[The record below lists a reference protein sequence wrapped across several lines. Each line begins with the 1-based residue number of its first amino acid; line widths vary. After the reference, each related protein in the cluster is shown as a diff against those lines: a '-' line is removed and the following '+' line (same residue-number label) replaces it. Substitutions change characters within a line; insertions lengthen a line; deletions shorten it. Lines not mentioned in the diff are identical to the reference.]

1 MVKRLSVIVLVVL
14 MLTLLSGAQ
23 AITWGTL
30 DGTAH
35 PYVVGILFQ
44 RPDGLYS
51 CTGTLLTPNV
61 VITAGHCTEE
71 GGQVNLA
78 TWVRNAPDLDAVYAA
93 ERPAY
98 PAGPAG
104 RTQYLNAKWTI
115 GQAIPHPQYDDYNQ
129 FPYTYDVG
137 VILLQTPIVVS
148 EYGQLPTL
156 RQFDFLD
163 KQRGSNNG
171 DRVFTSVGYGRQE
184 IVPVSS
190 ESLRN
195 DWVRMVAT
203 SSLIN
208 TRSANTG
215 GVSFVYSENP
225 GGGNGTGGTCFGDS
239 GGPQFYKNTR
249 TIASV
254 TSFGITAQCN
264 GNGYSFRTDIPQT
277 LDFVTPYLSWHP

>member
-1 MVKRLSVIVLVVL
+1 MFKKLSILGLAVVILVF
-14 MLTLLSGAQ
+14 MGSTQ
-23 AITWGTL
+23 AITWGQP
-30 DGTAH
+30 DGNAH

-51 CTGTLLTPNV
+51 CTGTLLNPYV
-61 VITAGHCTEE
+61 VLTAGHCTEE
-71 GGQVNLA
+71 GGVVNQA
-78 TWVRNAPDLDAVYAA
+78 TWVRNAPDLDAVYAS
-93 ERPAY
+93 ERSAY
-98 PAGPAG
+98 PAGPDG
-104 RTQYLNAKWTI
+104 RTQYLNEKWSI
-115 GQAIPHPQYDDYNQ
+115 GQAIPHPSYDDYNQ

-137 VILLQTPIVVS
+137 LIILKTPIVLS

-163 KQRGSNNG
+163 KQRGSNSGN
-171 DRVFTSVGYGRQE
+171 RIFTSVGYGRQE

-190 ESLRN
+190 EALRN
-195 DWVRMVAT
+195 NWVRMVAT

-215 GVSFVYSENP
+215 GVSFMYSENP

-239 GGPQFYKNTR
+239 GGPQFYGNTR
-249 TIASV
+249 IIASV

-264 GNGYSFRTDIPQT
+264 GNGYSYRVDIAET
-277 LDFVTPYLSWHP
+277 LEFVAPYLK